1 MRKKTRE
8 LALCSMIAALS
19 VVLLCLGGIVPLAV
33 YACPML
39 ASFALLAV
47 REECRSAYSW
57 CCWAAVAL
65 LAVLLCPDKEAAAVY
80 CFLGYYPL
88 LQPRLERIRVPVL
101 CWLAKLLLAVVS
113 MGTMYALLLYVF
125 CLDAVVEEFA
135 DTAPALLWATV
146 GLGLALFVIY
156 DALLRRFTQM
166 WRRRRQRQYGGETN
180 GVCDIRCRR
189 LLWYGVSPWGGRS
202 CHRGGRRLALLP
214 AGGY

>member
-146 GLGLALFVIY
+146 GLGLALLVIY

-166 WRRRRQRQYGGETN
+166 WRRRRQRQ
-180 GVCDIRCRR
+180 
-189 LLWYGVSPWGGRS
+189 
-202 CHRGGRRLALLP
+202 
-214 AGGY
+214 